1 MVFTT
6 LHHNDTSQLKK
17 IDDYKNIHSVY
28 SLYLMIAKVI
38 WHITEKNGSK
48 YWVFD
53 SVELHSTN
61 ENKEILKKY
70 K

>member
-1 MVFTT
+1 
-6 LHHNDTSQLKK
+6 
-17 IDDYKNIHSVY
+17 
-28 SLYLMIAKVI
+28 MIAKVI
-38 WHITEKNGSK
+38 GHIKEKNGSK
-48 YWVFD
+48 YLVFD